1 MKFVFENNRVEERGQ
16 GQAFFADDI
25 SQCVIGQRSAA
36 KNPAEFFNASIF
48 SPKISIFS
56 YR

>member
-1 MKFVFENNRVEERGQ
+1 MEKNGQ

-36 KNPAEFFNASIF
+36 KNPAEIFNASIF
-48 SPKISIFS
+48 SPKISIFK

>member
-1 MKFVFENNRVEERGQ
+1 VEKNGQ

-36 KNPAEFFNASIF
+36 KNPAEIFNASIF
-48 SPKISIFS
+48 SPKISIFK